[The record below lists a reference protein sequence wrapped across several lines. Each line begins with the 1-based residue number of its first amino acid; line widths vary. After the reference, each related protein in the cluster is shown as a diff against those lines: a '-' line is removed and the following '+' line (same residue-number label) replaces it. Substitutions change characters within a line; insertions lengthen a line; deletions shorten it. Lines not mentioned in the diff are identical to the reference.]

1 MLKILFFVVYF
12 GIGLFFM
19 SQVLGI
25 CLSPRFEKVRSNNRV
40 SKFSACV
47 TVCLLEFFLWPIM
60 IIVTAG
66 FKIGKDK
73 YEEEYPESDE
83 PID

>member
-25 CLSPRFEKVRSNNRV
+25 CLSPKFEKVGSNRV

-60 IIVTAG
+60 IIITAG